1 MTANALLNNNM
12 LRSFHRA
19 SGAVVSLEKSYLYI
33 NHRDDFQRQ
42 KFPIKDNAA
51 AMTCLLRKP
60 SLLTFTTCANRPRR
74 HEGQLNQLATFNH
87 FHPRLVECSL
97 ATLIST
103 VVSTGGAADSQK
115 LSVNSLQ
122 TIMVLSRLL
131 RRTQRRVLRRSSAYH
146 IDARA
151 DGFESGEHSLTDSV
165 PKASVYFLRIC
176 RAVGVAN
183 KDPFRGWAHTGPPQK
198 KTLPAWAS

>member
-1 MTANALLNNNM
+1 VHLVPSFLLRTHNCT
-12 LRSFHRA
+12 
-19 SGAVVSLEKSYLYI
+19 YI
-33 NHRDDFQRQ
+33 NHRDDIQRQ

-74 HEGQLNQLATFNH
+74 HEGQLTTFNH

-122 TIMVLSRLL
+122 TIMVLPRLL
-131 RRTQRRVLRRSSAYH
+131 RRTQRRVSHRSSAYH

-151 DGFESGEHSLTDSV
+151 DGLESGGHSLTDSV

-176 RAVGVAN
+176 RA
-183 KDPFRGWAHTGPPQK
+183 GWPICIEA
-198 KTLPAWAS
+198 LP

>member
-1 MTANALLNNNM
+1 MHLVPSF
-12 LRSFHRA
+12 LRGSHICT
-19 SGAVVSLEKSYLYI
+19 YI

-51 AMTCLLRKP
+51 AMTCLFRKS
-60 SLLTFTTCANRPRR
+60 SLLTFTICANRPRR
-74 HEGQLNQLATFNH
+74 HEGQLSTFNH
-87 FHPRLVECSL
+87 FDARLVECSL
-97 ATLIST
+97 ATLISS

-131 RRTQRRVLRRSSAYH
+131 RRTQRRVSRRSSAYH

-151 DGFESGEHSLTDSV
+151 DGFQSGACIHETIL
-165 PKASVYFLRIC
+165 
-176 RAVGVAN
+176 
-183 KDPFRGWAHTGPPQK
+183 
-198 KTLPAWAS
+198 